1 MLKSGFSGSVL
12 AKVTPVA
19 SGLRSSNS
27 GGECDSRLHAVNPHT
42 AATIQLRTRY
52 FAGVKRMACPPPGAS
67 TTLRFV
73 PESTVRFE
81 MLTGS
86 GFVAQFAPG
95 PSA

>member
-19 SGLRSSNS
+19 SGFSSSNS
-27 GGECDSRLHAVNPHT
+27 AGECGSRLHAVNPHT
-42 AATIQLRTRY
+42 AATIHLRTRY
-52 FAGVKRMACPPPGAS
+52 FAGVNRIACPPPGAR
-67 TTLRFV
+67 TTLRLV
-73 PESTVRFE
+73 PESTVLFE

-86 GFVAQFAPG
+86 GFVDQFAPG